1 MTLLDKYKK
10 DVMSPYRLAE
20 KGYIEDIIEPNQTR
34 ETIIKSLEI
43 LENKREVLPPKK
55 HGNIPL

>member
-1 MTLLDKYKK
+1 
-10 DVMSPYRLAE
+10 MSPYRLAE